1 MTPEISWQPTD
12 KFRLTGKYSIIERK
26 NILIEG
32 NGESANVNEFSFNLR
47 HSKVQQST
55 LSANVTYTYIK
66 FNGAVNSAV
75 GYELLQA
82 LQPGN
87 NLLWSANWQL
97 KIASGL
103 QLQLNYSGRKSLNT
117 QVIHTGRM
125 QVNALF

>member
-1 MTPEISWQPTD
+1 
-12 KFRLTGKYSIIERK
+12 
-26 NILIEG
+26 
-32 NGESANVNEFSFNLR
+32 
-47 HSKVQQST
+47 

-66 FNGAVNSAV
+66 FNGEVNSAV

-87 NLLWSANWQL
+87 NVLWSANWQM

-103 QLQLNYSGRKSLNT
+103 QLQLNYSGRKSLDT